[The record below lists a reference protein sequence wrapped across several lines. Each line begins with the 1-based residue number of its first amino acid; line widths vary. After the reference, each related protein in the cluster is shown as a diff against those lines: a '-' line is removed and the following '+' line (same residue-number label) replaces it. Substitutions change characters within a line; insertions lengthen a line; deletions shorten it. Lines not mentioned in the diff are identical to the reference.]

1 MICTGLS
8 ELTAQKSVS
17 ALLAERYGLVCQPG
31 KKTTCPFCNKT
42 TLSVKLDDTLAKC
55 FHPSCGRFIT
65 AHGNGTGP
73 DRSIQRVLESI
84 YQDWHEA
91 LLAEER
97 SSTYRYLV
105 DERKTHPQ
113 VVAESMLGAVP
124 PDYDLYSMFSP
135 LFDEE
140 SEDNADHK
148 KPSAREAYN
157 KLQRCIS
164 GASGWLCF
172 FYTDAH
178 HNIVAIRFRKP
189 FSKKTRYFKP
199 FKNSGLFGR
208 EIFSTKRNNDIT
220 LDLMVTEGEF
230 NQLQLQSLAVRH
242 SESTGKDAS
251 YVNACAVGGVNNAD
265 IECLKAVSKEPTICY
280 DNDKG
285 KAGLALVDKACEHIG
300 VNAFTTPG
308 EDSDLDSYIRSF
320 EGDHEAAWNGIKELI
335 ADRKQYAR
343 HYGGVA
349 KEVYST
355 RQKKGKLD
363 MRKEFEINT
372 EVTDKIRADLQGRGK
387 FYYDPNG
394 AYFFHQADKS
404 LISLDRENPDC
415 ALLFHNYGINRTET
429 IYRYIVEELRM
440 TAHKQGQE
448 TEIHRLAHYEKDSQI
463 VHLTNFDNQI
473 YQISADDIKL
483 VDNGTDGVL
492 FLSDPDAEPFAIHS
506 KNTDDALFD
515 RIILDKINFAKDVLS
530 PEERRLLLAFW
541 VLSVFFKSIM
551 PSKPILAFVG
561 EKGSGK
567 SITARRLGMMIFG
580 SKFDVMPLPHKVED
594 FDAAITNSEFVAID
608 NADSRSKWLEDRLA
622 TVATGGTLER
632 RQLYTTNTRIKTPI
646 RCFVSITSRTPYF
659 KRDDVADRILLM
671 KVDRFDVFKP
681 PEVLLKEVIDH
692 RDALMTDMAGLIQD
706 ALKALQ
712 TEELSDDSTTVRMAD
727 FGVFA
732 LKLARHWGI
741 EKEVQNILDK
751 LTQEQS
757 AFTLEGDLF
766 YDLLTDWA
774 EENGSK
780 EVTSSE
786 LCGELAMLAET
797 RGVDFYFKGKERAFA
812 QKLTR
817 LKPNL
822 EQFFDITEREAGSRK
837 KLFSF
842 RILAQEGVK

>member
-1 MICTGLS
+1 MNITEKLMVDHGITVL
-8 ELTAQKSVS
+8 
-17 ALLAERYGLVCQPG
+17 PG
-31 KKTTCPFCNKT
+31 KKTTCPFCNRNT
-42 TLSVKLDDTLAKC
+42 FSVKSDDTLAKC
-55 FHPSCGRFIT
+55 FHPTCGRFIT
-65 AHGNGTGP
+65 TNGSDDGP
-73 DRSIQRVLESI
+73 DRSIQDILELV
-84 YQDWHEA
+84 YKDWHGA
-91 LLAEER
+91 LLSDER
-97 SSTYRYLV
+97 SNAYRYLV
-105 DERKTHPQ
+105 EERKIHPQ
-113 VVAESMLGAVP
+113 VVADSMLGAVP

-140 SEDNADHK
+140 SEDNADNK
-148 KPSAREAYN
+148 KPSARQAYD
-157 KLQRCIS
+157 KLQRCLS

-172 FYTDAH
+172 FYTDAY
-178 HNIVAIRFRKP
+178 HNIVAIKFRKP
-189 FSKKTRYFKP
+189 FSKDIRYFKP
-199 FKNSGLFGR
+199 FKNAGLFGR
-208 EIFSTKRNNDIT
+208 ELFSATRSR
-220 LDLMVTEGEF
+220 DLPDNLIVVEGEF
-230 NQLQLQSLAVRH
+230 NQLQLQSLALRH
-242 SESTGKDAS
+242 GEPSDQIIA

-265 IECLKAVSKEPTICY
+265 IQCLRAVSKEPTICY

-285 KAGLALVDKACEHIG
+285 KAGLVLVDMAREHIG

-320 EGDHEAAWNGIKELI
+320 ENNHGAAWNGIKELI
-335 ADRKQYAR
+335 GDRKQHAR

-349 KEVYST
+349 TEVYST

-429 IYRYIVEELRM
+429 IYRYIVEELWM
-440 TAHKQGQE
+440 TAHQQGQE
-448 TEIHRLAHYEKDSQI
+448 TEIHRLAHYDKDSQI
-463 VHLTNFDNQI
+463 VHLTNFANQI

-492 FLSDPDAEPFAIHS
+492 FLPDPDAEPFAIDS
-506 KNTDDALFD
+506 KNTGHALFD
-515 RIILDKINFAKDVLS
+515 SIILDKINFAEDVLS
-530 PEERRLLLAFW
+530 PEERRLVLAFW

-580 SKFDVMPLPHKVED
+580 SKFDVMPLPQKVDD
-594 FDAAITNSEFVAID
+594 FDAALTNSEFIAID

-622 TVATGGTLER
+622 IVATGGTLER

-671 KVDRFDVFKP
+671 KVKRFDVFKP
-681 PEVLLKEVIDH
+681 PEVLLREVIDH

-712 TEELSDDSTTVRMAD
+712 AEELSDDSTTVRMAD

-741 EKEVQNILDK
+741 DEEVQVIFDK
-751 LTQEQS
+751 LTKEQS

-842 RILAQEGVK
+842 RILAQEVVK